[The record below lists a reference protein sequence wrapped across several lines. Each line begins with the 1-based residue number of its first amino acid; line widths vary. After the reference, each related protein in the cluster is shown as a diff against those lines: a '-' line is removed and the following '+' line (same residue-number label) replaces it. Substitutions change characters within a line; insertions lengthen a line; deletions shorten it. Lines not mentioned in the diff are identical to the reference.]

1 VTRFGGPAFRPRH
14 GQSVNIAAMDLQPL
28 IVVAH
33 IAGAAIGVGGAMA
46 TDSVFLRSIRN
57 RHVSSEQFLLI
68 RSVSDVVM
76 IGLGLVALTGVVLL
90 AMQPGLI
97 HQASFQAKMLVV
109 VVLLVNGVS
118 FHGLVLPFMAK
129 HRDRWLDGE
138 VLSLPRRWVFAISG
152 AVSGVSWFAALIL
165 GAWDPP
171 DIGFPL
177 KALIY
182 LAVAVGASIAA
193 FLVLSHVVFK
203 PAPDPREEA
212 ATGTLGE
219 GPAGIEWET
228 FVIAGVLVVVLG
240 ALALVGFGFI
250 GG

>member
-1 VTRFGGPAFRPRH
+1 MW
-14 GQSVNIAAMDLQPL
+14 AMELQPL

-33 IAGAAIGVGGAMA
+33 IVGAAIGVGGAMA

-68 RSVSDVVM
+68 RSVSDVV
-76 IGLGLVALTGVVLL
+76 ILGLGLVALTGVSLL
-90 AMQPGLI
+90 LLDPQLI
-97 HQASFQAKMLVV
+97 HSAKFQAKMVVV
-109 VVLLVNGVS
+109 VVLLLNGLV
-118 FHGLVLPFMAK
+118 FHALVLPFMAK
-129 HRDRWLDGE
+129 HRDQWLDAE
-138 VLSLPRRWVFAISG
+138 FLSLPRRWIFAGSG
-152 AVSGVSWFAALIL
+152 ALSGVSWFAALIL

-171 DIGFPL
+171 EIGFGL
-177 KALIY
+177 KVLIY
-182 LAVAVGASIAA
+182 LGIAGGGAVIA
-193 FLVLSHVVFK
+193 FLVLSHIVFK

-228 FVIAGVLVVVLG
+228 IIIGVLAAIVIGV
-240 ALALVGFGFI
+240 LALVGLGVI

>member
-1 VTRFGGPAFRPRH
+1 
-14 GQSVNIAAMDLQPL
+14 MDLQPL

-33 IAGAAIGVGGAMA
+33 IVGAAIGVGGAMA

-76 IGLGLVALTGVVLL
+76 IGLGLVALTGVALL
-90 AMQPGLI
+90 LMNTGLI
-97 HQASFQAKMLVV
+97 NEASFQAKMLVV
-109 VVLLVNGVS
+109 VVLLVNGLL

-129 HRDRWLDGE
+129 HRDQWLSGE
-138 VLSLPRRWVFAISG
+138 VLSLPRRWVFAVSG
-152 AVSGVSWFAALIL
+152 ALSGVSWFAALIL

-171 DIGFPL
+171 EIGFPA

-182 LAVAVGASIAA
+182 LAIAVGASVLA
-193 FLVLSHVVFK
+193 FLVLSHILFR

-228 FVIAGVLVVVLG
+228 ILIGVLTLIVVG
-240 ALALVGFGFI
+240 ALALVGLGII